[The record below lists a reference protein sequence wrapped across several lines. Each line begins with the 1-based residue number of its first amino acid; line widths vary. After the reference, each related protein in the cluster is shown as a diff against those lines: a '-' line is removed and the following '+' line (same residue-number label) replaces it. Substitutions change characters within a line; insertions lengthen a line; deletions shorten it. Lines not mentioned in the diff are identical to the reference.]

1 MSETTNTN
9 LSTSTNNNVKRYEE
23 ESEVRFLIKK
33 AKDADSYVDVYQGF
47 TAEEKVLLV
56 KNKAYVIRQVSS
68 NIT

>member
-9 LSTSTNNNVKRYEE
+9 SLISTNNNVK

-47 TAEEKVLLV
+47 TAEEKALLV
-56 KNKAYVIRQVSS
+56 KRKDYVIRQVSS